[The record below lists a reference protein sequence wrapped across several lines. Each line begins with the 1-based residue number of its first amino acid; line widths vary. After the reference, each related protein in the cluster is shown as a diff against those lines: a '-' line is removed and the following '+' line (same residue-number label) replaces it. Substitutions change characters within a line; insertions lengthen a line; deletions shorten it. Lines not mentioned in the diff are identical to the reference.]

1 MGIVIAG
8 LVIAV
13 LIIVLVKRNG
23 NDRYTDSHADQSKDG
38 ETAMEILNRRLA
50 EGKVNQQEYEE
61 IKRKIS

>member
-13 LIIVLVKRNG
+13 LIVVLVKRNG
-23 NDRYTDSHADQSKDG
+23 NECNTGSYPDRPVGQ

-50 EGKVNQQEYEE
+50 EGKVDQQEYEE
-61 IKRKIS
+61 IKSKII